1 MMKDREFIPS
11 IQEQQVLDYLR
22 DHDGMT
28 TLDAL
33 KIKILAP
40 AKCIEILRN
49 AGYNIE
55 TVWRKTVTGKRY
67 GVYVLH
73 EGGELDA

>member
-1 MMKDREFIPS
+1 MNRKFIPS
-11 IQEQQVLDYLR
+11 MQEQHVLNYLR

-28 TLDAL
+28 TLDGYAE
-33 KIKILAP
+33 KICAP
-40 AKCIEILRN
+40 AKCVEVLRN

-55 TVWRKTVTGKRY
+55 TEWRKTVSGKRY

-73 EGGELDA
+73 EGGEQNAEM

>member
-11 IQEQQVLDYLR
+11 MQEQKVLDYLR

-28 TLDAL
+28 TLDAYSEM
-33 KIKILAP
+33 ICAP
-40 AKCIEILRN
+40 AKCIEVLRN

-55 TVWRKTVTGKRY
+55 TVWRKSVTGRRY

>member
-1 MMKDREFIPS
+1 MNRKFIPS
-11 IQEQQVLDYLR
+11 IQEQRVLDYLR

-28 TLDAL
+28 TLDGYVE
-33 KIKILAP
+33 KICAP
-40 AKCIEILRN
+40 AKCVEVLRN

-55 TVWRKTVTGKRY
+55 TVWRKTVSGKRY

-73 EGGELDA
+73 EGGEQNAKM